1 MNFIIR
7 NMQESDIQRFY
18 EGFAAQGWNK
28 PVSLFQK
35 YYTEQQ
41 NGSRTVYVA
50 ASENHVLGYATLLP
64 KDENGPFKDQN
75 VPVVCDFNV
84 LEQYQ
89 RQGVGTAILDQIESD
104 VRQYADKIC
113 LGVGLHRGYGP
124 AQRLYIKRGYI
135 PDGSGVWYDDAV
147 LEPYAPCCNND
158 NLILYLSKD
167 LTAIFCESR
176 RLLFQKITQDDFDA
190 VAKMLR
196 NQEVMYAWEHAFSD
210 EEIHAW
216 ISRRM
221 TQYDQLGY
229 DYFLAS
235 DKKSGQVVGQIGLLD
250 ELIGE
255 EHCIGIGYIL
265 NQEYWHCGYAT
276 EGAETM
282 LDYAFRI
289 LKKDKVV
296 TTIRPEN
303 LSSIAVATR
312 IGMTKTGEL
321 IKHYN
326 GKDMLHWVF
335 EKFSPMS
342 GEI

>member
-1 MNFIIR
+1 MKLELR
-7 NMQESDIQRFY
+7 ECTLKDI
-18 EGFAAQGWNK
+18 NT
-28 PVSLFQK
+28 L
-35 YYTEQQ
+35 QQ
-41 NGSRTVYVA
+41 ISCRT
-50 ASENHVLGYATLLP
+50 
-64 KDENGPFKDQN
+64 FKDAFADANSPQQLQI
-75 VPVVCDFNV
+75 F
-84 LEQYQ
+84 
-89 RQGVGTAILDQIESD
+89 LDNA
-104 VRQYADKIC
+104 YNADK
-113 LGVGLHRGYGP
+113 LGAELLNKYSKFMFLYCDGELAGYFKINEASAQTDLHDSTSLEIERI
-124 AQRLYIKRGYI
+124 YIKRGYI

-229 DYFLAS
+229 DYFLAI